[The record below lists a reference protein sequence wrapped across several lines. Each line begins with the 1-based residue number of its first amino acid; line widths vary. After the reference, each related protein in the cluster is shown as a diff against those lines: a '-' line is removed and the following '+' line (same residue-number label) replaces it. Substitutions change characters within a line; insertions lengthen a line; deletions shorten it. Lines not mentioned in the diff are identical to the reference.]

1 MQRPSGFT
9 LLETLVVL
17 AISSILL
24 AVGVPGF
31 RTFMLGAS
39 RAQGSTT
46 LFAALN
52 QARSEAVARNKIV
65 TVCRRDYFKTS
76 AFPECSIGSGGD
88 WNQGWIVY
96 QDSTG
101 NFSSTEP
108 DAATDL
114 IGIFEPVGNISP
126 TGDSEDFSILTTLT
140 DSTHLQFLPN
150 GRVTQ
155 AAAFILCENS
165 GKLPEGRRIEVAL
178 SGRVSLQQMDKAETQ
193 AACPL

>member
-1 MQRPSGFT
+1 MKRPQGFT

-17 AISSILL
+17 AVSSILL
-24 AVGVPGF
+24 AIGIPSF
-31 RTFMLGAS
+31 RTLALSAS

-52 QARSEAVARNKIV
+52 QARSEAVSRNMVV
-65 TVCRRDYFKTS
+65 TVCRRDYFKSS
-76 AFPECSIGSGGD
+76 AFPECSIGSSGD

-101 NFSSTEP
+101 SFSSTEP

-114 IGIFEPVGNISP
+114 IGMFDPVGNISP
-126 TGDSEDFSILTTLT
+126 TGDSEDFSITTTLT

-150 GRVTQ
+150 GRVAQ
-155 AAAFILCENS
+155 AAAFFLCENS

-193 AACPL
+193 IACPL